1 MLKKLSVLG
10 CLIFFASRGV
20 AAEKPNIILIMADD
34 VGIEGLGCYV
44 GASYKT
50 PNLDR
55 MAAEGIRF
63 TPPF

>member
-1 MLKKLSVLG
+1 M
-10 CLIFFASRGV
+10 
-20 AAEKPNIILIMADD
+20 KPNIILIMADD
-34 VGIEGLGCYV
+34 VGIEGLGCYG

-63 TPPF
+63 THAIRRRWPKPMFF